1 MNKVQ
6 NVHYVYIAW
15 TYLINFKML
24 TVRAPASKATFRM
37 LHEVLKQNFKTFLK
51 FIKIAIFCLLISL
64 FYFVKYLAKYV
75 N

>member
-24 TVRAPASKATFRM
+24 TVRAPALKATFRM
-37 LHEVLKQNFKTFLK
+37 LHEVLKTEFQKILQIYLNCNLLFVF
-51 FIKIAIFCLLISL
+51 FIILLSS
-64 FYFVKYLAKYV
+64 
-75 N
+75 